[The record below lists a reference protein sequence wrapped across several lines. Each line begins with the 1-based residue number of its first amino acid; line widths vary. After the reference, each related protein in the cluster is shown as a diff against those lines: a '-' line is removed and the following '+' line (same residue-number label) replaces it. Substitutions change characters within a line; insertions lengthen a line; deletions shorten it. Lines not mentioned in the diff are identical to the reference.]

1 MMSPAEFDAFNAEQR
16 NHYTDRPVL
25 SDDDKRLL
33 SALDYFAERPHAL
46 KAGPPT
52 RRNVR

>member
-1 MMSPAEFDAFNAEQR
+1 MMNPAEWDAFNAEQR
-16 NHYTDRPVL
+16 NHYTDVL

-33 SALDYFAERPHAL
+33 SALDYFAERPHAV
-46 KAGPPT
+46 KAGPPS